1 MMAGKANRSSKKKN
15 GPSARKPSRAAR
27 SARARVSARSK
38 AGRKAVRNPIRRAK
52 AQKRSFKR
60 PAKRLPQVKSWP
72 KSKLKIKSKAAKS
85 KSRLSTPKEAPKKR
99 EPAPKPNLE
108 LLTLLGDAKVRQLLI
123 DAGGEHTLDIVKAFS
138 KELSDDD
145 LAKKLKIKISDVRAT
160 LNKLHNIGVVQY
172 NRYKDSETGWFS
184 YFWSLNMEKTRG
196 WVDEQLRMD
205 SAPSDISSSEYYFC
219 PKCGTE
225 SVYEFAAASDYSF
238 RCPLCNR
245 ALEFVDE
252 DAAKDL
258 FPRGPKRPS
267 TP

>member
-1 MMAGKANRSSKKKN
+1 MAAKAKRSSKKKN
-15 GPSARKPSRAAR
+15 RLSARKPSRAAK
-27 SARARVSARSK
+27 SARARVS
-38 AGRKAVRNPIRRAK
+38 RKAKAQRKPVRSARL
-52 AQKRSFKR
+52 QKRSFRRSKR
-60 PAKRLPQVKSWP
+60 RMPQVKSWP
-72 KSKLKIKSKAAKS
+72 KSKLKLKSKPAKS
-85 KSRLSTPKEAPKKR
+85 KSKTSSLREVPKKEAPTR
-99 EPAPKPNLE
+99 PNPE

-123 DAGGEHTLDIVKAFS
+123 DAGGEHTLEIVKAFS

-184 YFWSLNMEKTRG
+184 YFWSLNMEKTKG
-196 WVDEQLRMD
+196 WVDEQMLKD

-258 FPRGPKRPS
+258 FPRGPKRP
-267 TP
+267 TAP

>member
-1 MMAGKANRSSKKKN
+1 MAGKAKRSSKEKKR
-15 GPSARKPSRAAR
+15 PSARKPSRAAK
-27 SARARVSARSK
+27 SARAKVSVRSRASNKAARKLVRRLRV
-38 AGRKAVRNPIRRAK
+38 
-52 AQKRSFKR
+52 QKRSFKHSK
-60 PAKRLPQVKSWP
+60 KRMPQVKSWP
-72 KSKLKIKSKAAKS
+72 KSKLKIKSKSAKS
-85 KSRLSTPKEAPKKR
+85 KSRPSSLKEAPKKR
-99 EPAPKPNLE
+99 EAAPKPNTE
-108 LLTLLGDAKVRQLLI
+108 LLTLLGDPNVRQLLI
-123 DAGGEHTLDIVKAFS
+123 DAGGEHTLEIVKAFS

-184 YFWSLNMEKTRG
+184 YFWSLNMEKTRT
-196 WVDEQLRMD
+196 WVDEQLRME

-258 FPRGPKRPS
+258 FPRGPKRPA

>member
-1 MMAGKANRSSKKKN
+1 MAAKAKRSSKEKKR
-15 GPSARKPSRAAR
+15 PSARKPPRAAK
-27 SARARVSARSK
+27 SARAKVSRKAKAPKRPSGRSK
-38 AGRKAVRNPIRRAK
+38 KH
-52 AQKRSFKR
+52 
-60 PAKRLPQVKSWP
+60 LPHVKSWP
-72 KSKLKIKSKAAKS
+72 R
-85 KSRLSTPKEAPKKR
+85 SRLMLKPRPSRPKTKSSVKEEPKKR
-99 EPAPKPNLE
+99 EPPAKPNPE
-108 LLTLLGDAKVRQLLI
+108 LLTLLGDPKVRQLLI
-123 DAGGEHTLDIVKAFS
+123 DAGGEHTLEIVRAFS

-172 NRYKDSETGWFS
+172 NRYKDAETGWFS
-184 YFWSLNMEKTRG
+184 YFWSLNMEKTKG
-196 WVDEQLRMD
+196 WVDEQMVRD
-205 SAPSDISSSEYYFC
+205 SAPSDISSSEYYYC

-267 TP
+267 AP

>member
-1 MMAGKANRSSKKKN
+1 MMAGKASRSSKKKK
-15 GPSARKPSRAAR
+15 GPSARKPSRTAK
-27 SARARVSARSK
+27 SARAKASVRSRASRKVS
-38 AGRKAVRNPIRRAK
+38 RRAK
-52 AQKRSFKR
+52 VQKRTFKR
-60 PAKRLPQVKSWP
+60 SAKRLPQVKSWP
-72 KSKLKIKSKAAKS
+72 KSKLSIKSKAAKS
-85 KSRLSTPKEAPKKR
+85 KSKLSTVNEAPKKR
-99 EPAPKPNLE
+99 EPAPKPNPE
-108 LLTLLGDAKVRQLLI
+108 LRTLLDDAKVRQLLI

-184 YFWSLNMEKTRG
+184 YFWSLNMDKTRG
-196 WVDEQLRMD
+196 WVDEQLRME
-205 SAPSDISSSEYYFC
+205 SAPSDISSSEYYYC

-225 SVYEFAAASDYSF
+225 SVYEFAAASDNSF

-258 FPRGPKRPS
+258 FPKGPKRPS

>member
-1 MMAGKANRSSKKKN
+1 MAAKAKRTSKEKKRM
-15 GPSARKPSRAAR
+15 SARKPSRAAK
-27 SARARVSARSK
+27 SARAKVSVRSRAARK
-38 AGRKAVRNPIRRAK
+38 PARKLVRRAK
-52 AQKRSFKR
+52 VQKRSFKHSK
-60 PAKRLPQVKSWP
+60 KRMPQVKSWP
-72 KSKLKIKSKAAKS
+72 KSKLKLKSKAVKS
-85 KSRLSTPKEAPKKR
+85 KSRLSAAKEAPKK
-99 EPAPKPNLE
+99 EAPSKPNPE
-108 LLTLLGDAKVRQLLI
+108 LLTLLGDARIRQFLI
-123 DAGGEHTLDIVKAFS
+123 DAGGEHTLEIVKAFS

-184 YFWSLNMEKTRG
+184 YFWSLNMEKTKG
-196 WVDEQLRMD
+196 WVDEQMLKD
-205 SAPSDISSSEYYFC
+205 SAPSDISSSEYYYC

-225 SVYEFAAASDYSF
+225 SIYEFAAASDYSF